1 MTKTATK
8 PQREFTGRHMLAIM
22 IAFFTVIV
30 SVNVF
35 MAMESARTWT
45 GLVVQN
51 SYVASQEFNSKLSIA
66 REREAA
72 GWQGGLAYDNTQ
84 LHFTL
89 TDQDGTVLPVQ
100 SVMIDITR
108 PIGVKEDQT
117 VELTRQSDGSFALS
131 IALAP
136 GAWNAAIFAQL
147 PDQPEYEHRAR
158 LLVTTK

>member
-1 MTKTATK
+1 MTKTAPQ

-22 IAFFTVIV
+22 IAFFTVII

-35 MAMESARTWT
+35 MAMESVRTWT

-51 SYVASQEFNSKLSIA
+51 SYVASQEFNTKLGIA

-72 GWQGGLAYDNTQ
+72 GWQGGLAYENAE

-89 TDQDGTVLPVQ
+89 IDKDGAPLPVQ
-100 SVMIDITR
+100 SVMIDISR

-117 VELTRQSDGSFALS
+117 VELTRQPDGSFALS
-131 IALAP
+131 IALVA
-136 GAWNAAIFAQL
+136 GVWNAAIFAQL

-158 LLVTTK
+158 LLVTAK